1 MTDWEFIIERSPEL
15 LLRTR
20 EHLFLTGV
28 SIGAAVL
35 VGMPLG
41 MAVSRN
47 RWAKPLVFG
56 AAKIVQTVPSLA
68 MLAFLLA
75 LTGKIGVLPA
85 IVALTLYAFL
95 PIIQNTV
102 TALEGVSP
110 DMLEA
115 SAGMGMTPMEQM
127 RMVKLPLAMPVI
139 TAGIKTAAVISVGIA
154 TLSAFIGAGGLG
166 EFINRGLS
174 LSDTRLILL
183 GAFPSALLAIYVS
196 FAIASLE
203 WGLDNRKRRR
213 VRLLAGKAGKLLT
226 FVPLLLLLV
235 PGLLGQARQTP
246 PAGAAK
252 TVRVGS
258 KNFTEQLI
266 LAEMMAR
273 RIEVATGLS
282 VQRKFNL
289 GGTMICHGA
298 IVRGEIDIYPEYT
311 GTALTAILNVR
322 ERVTDPQSAYRLVSR
337 QYRKL
342 FGLKWLGPFGFN
354 NTYALA
360 VREEDAEKYGW
371 KNVSDLKARAASLT
385 AGVTSEFYERPDGY
399 PGFRRMYGIEFGEV
413 GSLDPALM
421 YEAEKEGQVDV
432 ISAFSTDSRIPVY
445 GLVILKDDKS
455 FFPPYYAAPIVREDI
470 IGEFPEIGAAL
481 EPLAG
486 ILDEETMQRLN
497 FDVDSKKRPV
507 REVVEDFLGD
517 RGLLK

>member
-1 MTDWEFIIERSPEL
+1 VTGWEFVMERSSEL

-20 EHLFLTGV
+20 EHLFLSGV

-47 RWAKPLVFG
+47 RWAKSLVFG

-110 DMLEA
+110 EMLEA
-115 SAGMGMTPMEQM
+115 SAGMGMTPLEQM

-196 FAIASLE
+196 FAIASVE
-203 WGLDNRKRRR
+203 WGLNNRKRRR
-213 VRLLAGKAGKLLT
+213 VRLLAGKAGRLLT

-235 PGLLGQARQTP
+235 PGLLGQSP
-246 PAGAAK
+246 PAGAGK

-273 RIEVATGLS
+273 RIEAATGLNVERS
-282 VQRKFNL
+282 LNL

-311 GTALTAILNVR
+311 GTALTAILNVK
-322 ERVTDPQSAYRLVSR
+322 ERVTGPESAYRLVSR
-337 QYRKL
+337 EYRRL
-342 FGLKWLGPFGFN
+342 FGLRWLGSFGFN
-354 NTYALA
+354 NTYAFA
-360 VREEDAEKYGW
+360 VREEDAKKYGW
-371 KNVSDLKARAASLT
+371 KNVSDLKGRAASLT
-385 AGVTSEFYERPDGY
+385 AGITSEFYERPDGY
-399 PGFRRMYGIEFGEV
+399 PGFRRMYGIEFGKV
-413 GSLDPALM
+413 KSLDPALM
-421 YEAEKEGQVDV
+421 YEAVKEGQVDV
-432 ISAFSTDSRIPVY
+432 ISAFSTDSRIPDY

-455 FFPPYYAAPIVREDI
+455 FFPPYYAAPVVREEV
-470 IGEFPEIGAAL
+470 IGTFPEIGDAL

-486 ILDEETMQRLN
+486 MLDERTMQWLN
-497 FDVDSKKRPV
+497 FEVDRKKRPV
-507 REVVEDFLGD
+507 REVVEEFLGE